1 MMSEEQVDLYRA
13 LGMAPR
19 PFEQVRVFAPY
30 KSDGH
35 TLNTTRTHP
44 QVRGAVRPFQWG
56 LKDVIGDIRSLV
68 SRDDMDEKADAFLA
82 QVREWVD
89 AGQVLSFEELEGRL
103 SQIIQEL
110 DANEQSTYQSHH
122 VATIRKMRNRL
133 TNIPGRCPGL
143 IAPGRVGEEAD
154 IPLHQLQDRDIF
166 VIDVSGLG
174 TTAQDLVF
182 HKVIGRLARM
192 KERDE
197 LQVEHVIVFVDELNK
212 FAPRLGETLL
222 KRTLI
227 EISAR
232 GRYIGFVLFGAQ
244 QFRSKV
250 DDEVVGN
257 TATSLYGRM
266 DAEEIIAPPYRMFSD
281 TVKEKLSALEKGEL
295 LLRHPHFKQP
305 IFVRFPVPP
314 VLRGKDGLALWPP
327 QQAGGPQRVYDE
339 LKALDPSAALD
350 IEDVRRTVDGLDEE
364 VVFRVLQK
372 VRQRHDP
379 RRAGFVWST
388 FKAILRT
395 ETGRG

>member
-1 MMSEEQVDLYRA
+1 M
-13 LGMAPR
+13 
-19 PFEQVRVFAPY
+19 
-30 KSDGH
+30 
-35 TLNTTRTHP
+35 
-44 QVRGAVRPFQWG
+44 
-56 LKDVIGDIRSLV
+56 GDR
-68 SRDDMDEKADAFLA
+68 
-82 QVREWVD
+82 
-89 AGQVLSFEELEGRL
+89 
-103 SQIIQEL
+103 
-110 DANEQSTYQSHH
+110 
-122 VATIRKMRNRL
+122 
-133 TNIPGRCPGL
+133 
-143 IAPGRVGEEAD
+143 
-154 IPLHQLQDRDIF
+154 
-166 VIDVSGLG
+166 
-174 TTAQDLVF
+174 
-182 HKVIGRLARM
+182 RLARM